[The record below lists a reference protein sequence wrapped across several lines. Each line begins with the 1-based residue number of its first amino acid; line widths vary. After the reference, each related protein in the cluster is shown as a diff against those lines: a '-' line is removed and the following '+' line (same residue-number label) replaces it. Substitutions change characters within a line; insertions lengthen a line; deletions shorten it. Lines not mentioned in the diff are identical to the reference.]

1 MSLARQT
8 TRWHVARWGTLG
20 WIETGVKSLAFLCAS
35 KLVDARTPVWCG
47 TCQQV
52 STPGFPHN
60 QAIFRCMELSG
71 FEPLTSWV
79 PIQGPGFAYRRG
91 SSLTFPKIADYSR
104 FGGS

>member
-20 WIETGVKSLAFLCAS
+20 WIETGVKSLAFLCAC
-35 KLVDARTPVWCG
+35 KLVNARTPLWCG

-60 QAIFRCMELSG
+60 QAIFRFMELSG
-71 FEPLTSWV
+71 FEPLTSWAH
-79 PIQGPGFAYRRG
+79 PSR
-91 SSLTFPKIADYSR
+91 SLRSPDRLAPVAASIAAT
-104 FGGS
+104 